1 MIGAIMP
8 IRLFRR
14 LSSVLP
20 VGFGRYLLF
29 SLSVLLGGSLTNAQ
43 GGIAL
48 IQHRSK
54 DAGTTTSASLAFNSN
69 NTAGNWIGICIR
81 AGRSGQL
88 FSVTDSRGNTYRPA
102 VQFNVTVDTPNGD
115 TLGIFYAE
123 NVAGGAN
130 TVTVSDTVSGTLRF
144 AILEYSGVALAN
156 SLETTAVAQG
166 NSASPSTMNTTTL
179 ANGDLLLGAIMTG
192 SPATFTAGSG
202 FTIEESVP
210 GVPNTKLIAED
221 QIQTTAGTIS
231 AGASLGFQDKWGASL
246 AAFKP
251 ATGGGTGTNI
261 AATAG
266 TPQSAT
272 ISTAFATPFQAT
284 VKDSGNNPVNG
295 ATVTFMAPASGAS
308 GAFAGGVNTATTNA
322 QGVATATTFTA
333 NGTAGGPY
341 SVTAS
346 VSGAATPASFSL
358 TNLAGAPASITVTAG
373 TPQSATVGT
382 AFATRLQATV
392 NDSGNNPV
400 SGATVTFAAPTSGTS
415 GTFAGGMNTATT
427 NTQGVATA
435 ATFTANST
443 AGGPYNVSASVTG
456 VATPANFS
464 LTNLPVST
472 GGVTLVQ
479 HVSKDAGS
487 TTSSSLAFNSNNTAG
502 NWIGVCIRAGKSGQ
516 LFSVTDSRGNAY
528 HQAIQFNVTIDP
540 PGGDTLGIFY
550 AENVAGGANT
560 VTVSDTVSG
569 TLRFAILEYSG
580 VALANSLETTAVAQG
595 NSASPSTMNTTTLA
609 NGDLLLGAIMT
620 GSPATFTA
628 GSGFT
633 IEESVPGVPNT
644 KLIAEDQI
652 QTTAGTISAGASLG
666 FQDKWGAS
674 LAAFKPATGGGTGIN
689 IAATAGT
696 PQSATIST
704 AFATPFQAT
713 VKDSGNNPVNGATV
727 TFMAPASGASGAFA
741 GGVNTATTN
750 AQGVAT
756 ATTFTA
762 NGTAG
767 GPYSVT
773 ASVSGAATPAS
784 FSLTNLAGAPASITV
799 TAGTPQSATVGTA
812 FATRLQATVNDSGNN
827 PVSGATVT
835 FAAPASGAS
844 GTFAGGMN
852 TATTNTQG
860 VATAATFTAN
870 STAGGPYNVS
880 ASVTGVATPAN
891 FSLTNLPVST
901 GGVTLVQHV
910 SKDAGS
916 TTSSSLAFNSNNTAG
931 NWIGVCI
938 RAGKSGQLFSVTD
951 SRGNAYHQAI
961 QFNVTID
968 PPGGDTLGIFYA
980 ENVAGGANTVT
991 VSDTVSGTLRFAILE
1006 YSGVALANSLETT
1019 AVAQGNSASPSTMNT
1034 TTLANGDLLLG
1045 AIMTGSP
1052 ATFTAGSGFTIEESV
1067 PGVPNTKLI
1076 AEDQIQTTAGT
1087 ISAGASL
1094 GAPDA
1099 WGAGLAAFRSANSG
1113 PPPPISVSVSPTTA
1127 SVPTGSGTQ
1136 G

>member
-20 VGFGRYLLF
+20 VGFGRYLVF
-29 SLSVLLGGSLTNAQ
+29 SLSVHVGASVTNAQ
-43 GGIAL
+43 GGIAV

-144 AILEYSGVALAN
+144 AIV
-156 SLETTAVAQG
+156 
-166 NSASPSTMNTTTL
+166 
-179 ANGDLLLGAIMTG
+179 
-192 SPATFTAGSG
+192 
-202 FTIEESVP
+202 
-210 GVPNTKLIAED
+210 
-221 QIQTTAGTIS
+221 
-231 AGASLGFQDKWGASL
+231 
-246 AAFKP
+246 
-251 ATGGGTGTNI
+251 
-261 AATAG
+261 
-266 TPQSAT
+266 
-272 ISTAFATPFQAT
+272 
-284 VKDSGNNPVNG
+284 
-295 ATVTFMAPASGAS
+295 
-308 GAFAGGVNTATTNA
+308 
-322 QGVATATTFTA
+322 
-333 NGTAGGPY
+333 
-341 SVTAS
+341 
-346 VSGAATPASFSL
+346 
-358 TNLAGAPASITVTAG
+358 
-373 TPQSATVGT
+373 
-382 AFATRLQATV
+382 
-392 NDSGNNPV
+392 
-400 SGATVTFAAPTSGTS
+400 
-415 GTFAGGMNTATT
+415 
-427 NTQGVATA
+427 
-435 ATFTANST
+435 
-443 AGGPYNVSASVTG
+443 
-456 VATPANFS
+456 
-464 LTNLPVST
+464 
-472 GGVTLVQ
+472 
-479 HVSKDAGS
+479 
-487 TTSSSLAFNSNNTAG
+487 
-502 NWIGVCIRAGKSGQ
+502 
-516 LFSVTDSRGNAY
+516 
-528 HQAIQFNVTIDP
+528 
-540 PGGDTLGIFY
+540 
-550 AENVAGGANT
+550 
-560 VTVSDTVSG
+560 
-569 TLRFAILEYSG
+569 EYSG

-773 ASVSGAATPAS
+773 ASVSGAATPA
-784 FSLTNLAGAPASITV
+784 
-799 TAGTPQSATVGTA
+799 
-812 FATRLQATVNDSGNN
+812 
-827 PVSGATVT
+827 
-835 FAAPASGAS
+835 
-844 GTFAGGMN
+844 
-852 TATTNTQG
+852 
-860 VATAATFTAN
+860 
-870 STAGGPYNVS
+870 
-880 ASVTGVATPAN
+880 N

-980 ENVAGGANTVT
+980 ENVAGGSNTVT
-991 VSDTVSGTLRFAILE
+991 
-1006 YSGVALANSLETT
+1006 
-1019 AVAQGNSASPSTMNT
+1019 
-1034 TTLANGDLLLG
+1034 
-1045 AIMTGSP
+1045 
-1052 ATFTAGSGFTIEESV
+1052 
-1067 PGVPNTKLI
+1067 
-1076 AEDQIQTTAGT
+1076 
-1087 ISAGASL
+1087 
-1094 GAPDA
+1094 
-1099 WGAGLAAFRSANSG
+1099 
-1113 PPPPISVSVSPTTA
+1113 
-1127 SVPTGSGTQ
+1127 
-1136 G
+1136 